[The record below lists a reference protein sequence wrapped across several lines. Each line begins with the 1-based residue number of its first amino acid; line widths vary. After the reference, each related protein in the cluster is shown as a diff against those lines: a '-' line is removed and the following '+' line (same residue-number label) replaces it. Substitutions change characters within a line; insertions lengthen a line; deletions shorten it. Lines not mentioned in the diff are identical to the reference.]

1 MGIYNSGGGM
11 CWIYIIMGEH
21 VLDIYSIYN
30 KFFKL
35 PGVLSPTGSI
45 LKRWKKHWFD
55 LWMDGSLIYYP
66 DENRGNLEERILLK
80 FHCLSIKSGADCGD
94 VQPPEGSPQ
103 DAMLL
108 IHLRDHTRIYLCA
121 ESQDDA
127 VAWKMALEDAKYF
140 PVYVYDPYDDH
151 YQAVPMNAHHA
162 VYTDSGYGH
171 CGYAHGV
178 PHVLVR
184 QNPYDRYG
192 EQLALG
198 LLAGAVTG
206 SALSSLMWLPCW
218 F

>member
-1 MGIYNSGGGM
+1 MAFVKSG
-11 CWIYIIMGEH
+11 W
-21 VLDIYSIYN
+21 LWRQS
-30 KFFKL
+30 
-35 PGVLSPTGSI
+35 SI

-140 PVYVYDPYDDH
+140 PVSDLSASMH
-151 YQAVPMNAHHA
+151 
-162 VYTDSGYGH
+162 
-171 CGYAHGV
+171 
-178 PHVLVR
+178 LF
-184 QNPYDRYG
+184 
-192 EQLALG
+192 
-198 LLAGAVTG
+198 LAGLNFYSPKAAGAMEMG
-206 SALSSLMWLPCW
+206 SLTPSLPRSGQLGSSKAPSGAQYRVILI
-218 F
+218 